1 MPDRD
6 YLNLSIFQGL
16 TREQCC
22 LLDPLIETCQ
32 FAKGTKIFEQGDA
45 AAYLYILSKGE
56 AIVQYKPYDGPTLVV
71 AHIPVG
77 GVFGWSTILGRPQYT
92 SGASAVEDCEAYR
105 LNGKQLLKSLEQSP
119 DTSAVLLDRLT
130 ASVSERL
137 QISRDQVLEILNHNL
152 G

>member
-1 MPDRD
+1 MSDRD

-16 TREQCC
+16 TQEQCA
-22 LLDPLIETCQ
+22 LLDPLLETCQ

-45 AAYLYILSKGE
+45 AAYLYVLSKGE
-56 AIVQYKPYDGPTLVV
+56 VVVQYKPYDGPSLVV
-71 AHIPVG
+71 AHIPAG

-92 SGASAVEDCEAYR
+92 SGASAIEDCEAYR
-105 LNGKQLLKSLEQSP
+105 LDGKRLLESLEQSP
-119 DTSAVLLDRLT
+119 ETSAVLLDRLT

-137 QISRDQVLEILNHNL
+137 QISRDQVLEMFNHNL